1 MDEILY
7 GGGQSVP
14 VRADGNQPDE
24 ANVVSEMFFVAPGT
38 ILSNEFEI
46 VATKP
51 IRMGEDDEAEVYI
64 LVTFKGKVNNENKLG
79 AFTVFMRPEGLIEF
93 TKSARQIYSQIPLEY
108 R

>member
-14 VRADGNQPDE
+14 VRAGNQPDE
-24 ANVVSEMFFVAPGT
+24 SQVISDMFFIAPGT

-46 VATKP
+46 VATRP
-51 IRMGEDDEAEVYI
+51 IRLEGAPEEEAYV
-64 LVTFKGKVNNENKLG
+64 LLTFKGKVNNENKLG
-79 AFTVFMRPEGLIEF
+79 AVTVVMAPEMLRALLQSG
-93 TKSARQIYSQIPLEY
+93 RQTYSTIPLEH

>member
-14 VRADGNQPDE
+14 VRADDQPDE
-24 ANVVSEMFFVAPGT
+24 SNVISDMFFVAPGT
-38 ILSNEFEI
+38 ILSSEFEM

-51 IRMGEDDEAEVYI
+51 LRLDGSDEEECYV
-64 LVTFKGKVNNENKLG
+64 LVTFKGRVNNEKQLG
-79 AFTVFMRPEGLIEF
+79 AVTVIMAPEMLRAIIQSGRK
-93 TKSARQIYSQIPLEY
+93 TYGTIPLEH